1 VKSALFAVV
10 LQVAI
15 KNAQQG
21 VFYYPDSVSLEAL
34 FVEGG
39 RIEAAAFVSTWKA
52 ISSDNEITKHL
63 PVSINSLKIAQVQYL
78 GRA

>member
-1 VKSALFAVV
+1 MLFAVV
-10 LQVAI
+10 IQVAI

-21 VFYYPDSVSLEAL
+21 VFYYPDSISLEAL

-52 ISSDNEITKHL
+52 IPSDNEVTRQL
-63 PVSINSLKIAQVQYL
+63 LVSINSLEIAQVQYL
-78 GRA
+78 ARA

>member
-1 VKSALFAVV
+1 MLFAVV
-10 LQVAI
+10 IQVAI

-21 VFYYPDSVSLEAL
+21 VFYYPDSISLEAL

-52 ISSDNEITKHL
+52 ISSDNEVTRQL
-63 PVSINSLKIAQVQYL
+63 PVSINSLEIAQVQYL
-78 GRA
+78 ARA